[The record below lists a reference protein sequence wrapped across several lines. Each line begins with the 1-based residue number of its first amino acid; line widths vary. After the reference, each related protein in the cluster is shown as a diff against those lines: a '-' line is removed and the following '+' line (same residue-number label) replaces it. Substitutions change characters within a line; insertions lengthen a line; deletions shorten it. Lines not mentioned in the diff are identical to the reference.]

1 MLARYLWLLKLQLLF
16 GPMMDQLDEPG
27 AVGQISQIVR
37 TMNVGEECFIG
48 QHVRNSNSFF
58 GTKKHGLCFFF
69 FSDTGNFRWR
79 PGSEKVSYPVSQVTK
94 ETGFLCTEQDAYAGI
109 HSAC

>member
-1 MLARYLWLLKLQLLF
+1 
-16 GPMMDQLDEPG
+16 MMDQLDEPG
-27 AVGQISQIVR
+27 AVGQISQIIR

-58 GTKKHGLCFFF
+58 WDEETWALLFTVIPEISDGDPEVKKSAIQFHKL
-69 FSDTGNFRWR
+69 R
-79 PGSEKVSYPVSQVTK
+79 KKQA
-94 ETGFLCTEQDAYAGI
+94 LCTEQDAYTGV

>member
-1 MLARYLWLLKLQLLF
+1 
-16 GPMMDQLDEPG
+16 MMDQLDEPG

-69 FSDTGNFRWR
+69 SVILEISDGD
-79 PGSEKVSYPVSQVTK
+79 PEVKK
-94 ETGFLCTEQDAYAGI
+94 
-109 HSAC
+109 SAIQFHKL